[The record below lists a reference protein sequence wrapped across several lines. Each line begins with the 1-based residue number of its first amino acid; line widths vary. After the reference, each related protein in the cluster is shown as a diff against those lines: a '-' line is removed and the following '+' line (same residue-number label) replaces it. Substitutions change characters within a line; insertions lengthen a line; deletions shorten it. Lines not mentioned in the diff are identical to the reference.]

1 MKNNQILHY
10 YGQLHSSV
18 KKLSPTPVMNYNT
31 IKISSY
37 CLEKKIKIDIFFY
50 PNFTN
55 CMTLPTTTQTITT
68 FDGGTAVIP
77 VLTNPFSAQL
87 PHHSYTMNPSE
98 YLFKTIPIQ
107 GEMIQIVFT
116 IVENDGSTHTF
127 VPKDNAF
134 DGNSN
139 SHNHYLHFTSL
150 LSDNETF
157 IS

>member
-1 MKNNQILHY
+1 MKSQILKY

-18 KKLSPTPVMNYNT
+18 KKLTPVPVMEFNT
-31 IKISSY
+31 LKISSF
-37 CLEKKIKIDIFFY
+37 CLEKKIKIDIYFY

-55 CMTLPTTTQTITT
+55 CMSGPMTTQTVTAKDGTT
-68 FDGGTAVIP
+68 VTIP
-77 VLTNPFSAQL
+77 AQTNPFSAQT

-134 DGNSN
+134 NGNPN

-150 LSDNETF
+150 LSENETF
-157 IS
+157 NI